1 MPFTEFQNI
10 FRFSISAEEVIINLS
25 VAMLCGAVIA
35 FFYRKTYKGPGYS
48 NAFVNSMVLL
58 SMITAIVI
66 MVIGNNL
73 ARAFGLVGAMSIIR
87 FRTAVKDAN
96 DIIYIF
102 FSLAIG
108 MAAGVGL
115 HSIAILGTLFIGVV
129 SFSLTQINVK
139 SHSQREYL
147 LQFIYNG
154 PHEIHESAHSKA
166 LEKYCKY
173 HKLVNVKSIGDDG
186 DLELSYY
193 VRFKKPTASEK
204 LVHTLKKLEGIQH
217 INLFFDEEF
226 F

>member
-1 MPFTEFQNI
+1 MLFDEFQNI
-10 FRFSISAEEVIINLS
+10 FRFSISSGEVILNLL
-25 VAMLCGAVIA
+25 VAMICGAAIA

-87 FRTAVKDAN
+87 FRTAVKDAH

-108 MAAGVGL
+108 MAAGVGFY
-115 HSIAILGTLFIGVV
+115 SIAILGTLFIGAI
-129 SFSLTQINVK
+129 SFSLTQINLK

-147 LQFIYNG
+147 LQFVYSG
-154 PHEIHESAHSKA
+154 QDEIHKSDHSKA
-166 LEKYCKY
+166 LEKFCKY
-173 HKLVNVKSIGDDG
+173 HKLVNVKSIGENG
-186 DLELSYY
+186 GLELSYY
-193 VRFKKPTASEK
+193 VRFKKPSASEK
-204 LVHTLKKLEGIQH
+204 LVQALKQLEGIQH